1 MKKFLCVILAMLLC
15 ASGVVFAFSDIDNSD
30 KNLSEAVDVMTKF
43 GILNGYGDG
52 TFRPANEITR
62 AEFSKVII
70 ATIMT
75 EEEIDGTE
83 TRFLD
88 VNDGHWAK
96 EYIYLSR
103 KLGIVN
109 GMTIDTFAPENNITY
124 EQAIKMIVAALGY
137 DKQASEYG
145 GWPNGYIAVAQKLG
159 ITKGLTFDTTAN
171 ATRGDVVLMLNNA
184 LNIEYYIL
192 KPVGDIIET
201 SLSDQTLYE
210 RHMNAIKSDNIPPS
224 SSDNS
229 IINDDQKEQK
239 EDTNENADKTEKT
252 EETKDEVKSNADF
265 TLTDEN
271 GEYDNADLIDESYAE
286 DEEPEIPMNNK
297 QELSDETDV
306 NDFEYLPVG
315 EDSIG

>member
-1 MKKFLCVILAMLLC
+1 MKKFLCVMLAVLLC
-15 ASGVVFAFSDIDNSD
+15 ASGVVFAFSDIDSSD

-75 EEEIDGTE
+75 EKEIDGTE

-96 EYIYLSR
+96 NYIYLSR

-109 GMTIDTFAPENNITY
+109 GMTVDTFAPENKITY

-145 GWPNGYIAVAQKLG
+145 GWPNGYIAVAQELG
-159 ITKGLTFDTTAN
+159 ITKGLTFDRTAN

-184 LNIEYYIL
+184 LNIDYYIL
-192 KPVGDIIET
+192 TPVGEIIET
-201 SLSDQTLYE
+201 KLSDLTLYE
-210 RHMNAIKSDNIPPS
+210 RHMNAIKSDDPKPVS
-224 SSDNS
+224 PDKSDS
-229 IINDDQKEQK
+229 TGQTEQK
-239 EDTNENADKTEKT
+239 DNVADNQNKT
-252 EETKDEVKSNADF
+252 EETKDEVKSDADF

-297 QELSDETDV
+297 QELSDETDA

>member
-1 MKKFLCVILAMLLC
+1 MKKFLCVMLAVLLC
-15 ASGVVFAFSDIDNSD
+15 ASGVVFAFSDIDSSD

-96 EYIYLSR
+96 NYIYLSR

-109 GMTIDTFAPENNITY
+109 GMTVDTFAPENKITY

-145 GWPNGYIAVAQKLG
+145 GWPNGYIAVAQELG
-159 ITKGLTFDTTAN
+159 ITKGLTFDRIAN

-192 KPVGDIIET
+192 TPVGEIIET
-201 SLSDQTLYE
+201 SLSEMTLYE
-210 RHMNAIKSDNIPPS
+210 RHMNAIKSDASVPN
-224 SSDNS
+224 SSDKS
-229 IINDDQKEQK
+229 ASDER
-239 EDTNENADKTEKT
+239 NENTDIVEKN
-252 EETKDEVKSNADF
+252 EESKDEVKSDANF

-297 QELSDETDV
+297 QELSDEADAD
-306 NDFEYLPVG
+306 DFEYLPVG